1 VTQLPVDRQAVHDE
15 LETARA
21 TFHALVDH
29 ASRED
34 LARRSAGTR
43 WTNRQLL
50 FHMLFGYLI
59 VRTLLGLVRMFARL
73 PNGFSRTWSRVLNSA
88 TRPFHVV
95 NYLGSV
101 GGALVLRGPRL
112 TAKLDRVVD
121 SLHRKLDLETDDALR
136 RGMAFPTGWDP
147 YFRDHMSLF
156 EVYHYATQHFDHHR
170 AQLTLDT
177 GTSADRAGLDRLND
191 RGHTG
196 GARGTPRTES
206 QE

>member
-1 VTQLPVDRQAVHDE
+1 MACTPGIVESRHGGTVSQPKTDRQAVHEE
-15 LETARA
+15 LEAARA
-21 TFHALVDH
+21 TFHALADH
-29 ASRED
+29 ASTNELD
-34 LARRSAGTR
+34 RRSAGTR

-59 VRTLLGLVRMFARL
+59 VRTLLGLVRMFGRL
-73 PNGFSRTWSRVLNSA
+73 PPWFGRTWSRVLNSA

-112 TAKLDRVVD
+112 TAKLDRVVA

-147 YFRDHMSLF
+147 YFRDHMSLL
-156 EVYHYATQHFDHHR
+156 EVYHYGTQHFDHHR
-170 AQLTLDT
+170 AQLTF
-177 GTSADRAGLDRLND
+177 N
-191 RGHTG
+191 
-196 GARGTPRTES
+196 PR
-206 QE
+206 